1 MSHPHSHPQ
10 AVITDED
17 ALNRVSPD
25 QLRGYL
31 TAAGWQK
38 IQDPDYISKSTVW
51 DKKTEKK
58 HGVVSVSQDPNE
70 SGYAK
75 RVGKTL
81 RKLAEIEE
89 RSQIDIYLDIRSQ
102 GPQPVEEP
110 VKPAA
115 ADTPDVPPDV
125 PVLLKQTK
133 SKPREEGPLVLGETR
148 TIHDQ
153 DGIIITAR
161 TRTGKHRMSI
171 AVTSPQLEGILR
183 LRDRFDQPEIVIF
196 TLPHRNKKFYMRYGW
211 ANIGEGY
218 ETAEEAV
225 KSSIFHITEA
235 VKEGRARLSPGDP
248 EQLAEQMAKALDKF
262 DLNRRQPE

>member
-17 ALNRVSPD
+17 ALNRISPD

-81 RKLAEIEE
+81 RKLAEMEE
-89 RSQIDIYLDIRSQ
+89 RSQIDIYLDIRFQ

-110 VKPAA
+110 VTPAA
-115 ADTPDVPPDV
+115 ADTPDV

-133 SKPREEGPLVLGETR
+133 DKPPKEGQLVLGETR

-153 DGIIITAR
+153 DGILITAR
-161 TRTGKHRMSI
+161 PRTGEHGMSI
-171 AVTSPQLEGILR
+171 AVTSPQLQGILR

-248 EQLAEQMAKALDKF
+248 EQLAEQMEQALDKF
-262 DLNRRQPE
+262 DLSRRQPE

>member
-17 ALNRVSPD
+17 ALNRISPD

-38 IQDPDYISKSTVW
+38 IRDPDYISKSTVW

-58 HGVVSVSQDPNE
+58 HGVVSVSQNLNE
-70 SGYAK
+70 SDYAK

-81 RKLAEIEE
+81 RKLAEMEE
-89 RSQIDIYLDIRSQ
+89 RSQIDIYLDILSQ

-110 VKPAA
+110 VTPARG
-115 ADTPDVPPDV
+115 DTPDV
-125 PVLLKQTK
+125 PVLLKETK
-133 SKPREEGPLVLGETR
+133 DQPPKEGPLVLGETR
-148 TIHDQ
+148 AIHDQ

-171 AVTSPQLEGILR
+171 AVTSPQLQGFLR

-235 VKEGRARLSPGDP
+235 VKEGRARLSPSDP

-262 DLNRRQPE
+262 DLSRRQPE